1 MRGHAACGAGVEE
14 VRWRCSGGL
23 AITRARGR
31 DPAAAHAM
39 AVRGQE
45 QVAGHLTM
53 EVVERYWAALLSQYA
68 ALLRFDVRK
77 HVLP

>member
-1 MRGHAACGAGVEE
+1 
-14 VRWRCSGGL
+14 
-23 AITRARGR
+23 
-31 DPAAAHAM
+31 M